1 MLLLESGDAL
11 AFDIK
16 AGGPLELAL
25 VPKGGDPETVAL
37 RGKDVAVLLGGG
49 EGCAGP
55 LRMKV
60 LYDGVKMVWKLTAW
74 KLTPGGAGSDG
85 TTILLTAQE
94 MSMLR
99 RAVESRLWRMYQ

>member
-1 MLLLESGDAL
+1 MVLLEQGGGV
-11 AFDIK
+11 AFDVK

-25 VPKGGDPETVAL
+25 VPKEGDPETVDL
-37 RGKDVAVLLGGG
+37 RGKDVAVLLAGGDG
-49 EGCAGP
+49 PAGP

-60 LYDGVKMVWKLTAW
+60 TYDGVRMVWKLTAGDDGATVS
-74 KLTPGGAGSDG
+74 LTS
-85 TTILLTAQE
+85 QE

>member
-1 MLLLESGDAL
+1 MVLLEQGGGV
-11 AFDIK
+11 AFDMK

-25 VPKGGDPETVAL
+25 VPKEGDPETVAL
-37 RGKDVAVLLGGG
+37 RGKDVAVLLAGGDG
-49 EGCAGP
+49 PAGP

-60 LYDGVKMVWKLTAW
+60 VYDGVRMVWKLTAGD
-74 KLTPGGAGSDG
+74 GGDGG
-85 TTILLTAQE
+85 TTVHLTSQE